1 MPRWSLR
8 LLGPFAFERD
18 DAPLV
23 GFRSDK
29 VRALL
34 AYLAVQPGRF
44 WSRSAL
50 ADLLWPDRPEAV
62 ARANLRNAL
71 SNLRQVL
78 DDANGAP
85 PYLEALP
92 SGVRVNL
99 AADHWVDVA
108 AARDLLQAVPRE
120 PEDTDD
126 PRTVVQLE
134 RALALLRGDFLE
146 GFALDA
152 GPFASWAATMR
163 EQWRVETVRTA
174 RALARAYAHRGDPA
188 AAEAATRRWLE
199 LEPWDESAHR
209 HLMRLLARQGQRAT
223 ALAQYEACRQVL
235 AAELGVA
242 PQPETARLATAIRAG
257 QVGADPGTPVAVWP
271 GLTPPTATEPAFF
284 VAREPELA
292 ALGDALRRVESD
304 GAGAVF
310 VVGEAGSGKSELLAE
325 FARRT
330 QDEDRGLLVV
340 WGHGTAFTGRGNP
353 FEPFVHVA
361 RMLCGEAEGPPQARA
376 SREEQARR
384 AWQRLPDTIDAL
396 LDHGSDLL
404 GRFVTPPSL
413 RRFAHRHAGVA
424 EERLARLDALAQ
436 RAPRPPPIR
445 AAVPTA
451 LFEQFTAVLRHL
463 AQRQRMLVLLD
474 DLQWIDP
481 GSVELLFHLARGL
494 GTARVLLVGAYRAEH
509 GAEHGAP
516 SDGAR
521 PRALAAAVS
530 ELLSTRQAELIDL
543 EDAANAAFVDAVLDS
558 EPNALGPAF
567 RARLTART
575 GGHALFTIELLRGM
589 QVRGDVRLDHH
600 GHWVEGPGLRWDE
613 LPARVE
619 AAIATRIG
627 NLSPACVEALEVAS
641 VEGEEFTGEVVAA
654 VTGRP
659 LQETC
664 DLLSRE
670 AGRRQRLVVAHVVR
684 PVADG
689 GLGIYRFRHGLFPAY
704 LHQHLDEVERARLHG
719 QVARELE
726 RLYRRDLQHYPHVHH
741 LLARHYDAANMA
753 HEAVAQYAAAA
764 AHARRLSAHASAVAH
779 LQRALELLRDLPESP
794 ERDAQELRLHLAL
807 GSVVTA
813 AQGWAPPAL
822 EPVFARARVLT
833 ERVDDD
839 LEVMPALWQVMIF
852 HFGRAEHDLVDQAH
866 ARLCS
871 LAERIDD
878 PVVRNQV
885 RTTLLP
891 YFRGRFGE
899 ARRILETAAWDSD
912 VARQRALAELFG
924 VAPAATSRAYLAEC
938 LWMLGEPDEADRV
951 EAEARELAC
960 AVDHPL
966 TTGTVLARACWRAAL
981 RGDPAA
987 TGARA
992 ADLLRI
998 VREHDLGN
1006 YRLTGTFFAELAER
1020 GGPGSGRL
1028 ERLADA
1034 MERYRLSG
1042 TLLGRSA
1049 LLTHFARACLE
1060 EGQPERGLAAVNAA
1074 LAASAHSGERWV
1086 DAETWR
1092 TKAALL
1098 RLRGPAGDRGE
1109 RAVRACLT
1117 TAIRVARGQGAV
1129 ALELRAERDLGAG
1142 LA

>member
-8 LLGPFAFERD
+8 LLGPFALVRD
-18 DAPLV
+18 DGTLA

-34 AYLAVQPGRF
+34 AYLAAQPGRT

-50 ADLLWPDRPEAV
+50 ADLLWPDRAEVV

-78 DDANGAP
+78 DDGNGAP
-85 PYLEALP
+85 PYLEAMP
-92 SGVRVNL
+92 AGVRVNP
-99 AADHWVDVA
+99 AADHWVDVTEV
-108 AARDLLQAVPRE
+108 RDLLHSVPGG
-120 PEDTDD
+120 PDDADD
-126 PRTVVQLE
+126 PRTVAQLE

-146 GFALDA
+146 GLALDA
-152 GPFASWAATMR
+152 GPFASWAAAMR
-163 EQWRVETVRTA
+163 DQWRHETVRTA
-174 RALARAYAHRGDPA
+174 RVLALAYAHRGDPA
-188 AAEAATRRWLE
+188 AAEVVTRRWLE

-209 HLMRLLARQGQRAT
+209 HLLRLLARQGQRAT
-223 ALAQYEACRQVL
+223 ALAQYEACRQLL
-235 AAELGVA
+235 AAELGVE
-242 PQPETARLATAIRAG
+242 PQPETTRLAAAIRAG
-257 QVGADPGTPVAVWP
+257 QVGPDPATPVAVWP
-271 GLTPPTATEPAFF
+271 GLTPPAAIEPAFF

-292 ALGDALRRVESD
+292 ALGAALRRVESD

-310 VVGEAGSGKSELLAE
+310 VVGEAGSGKTELLAE
-325 FARRT
+325 FARRA
-330 QDEDRGLLVV
+330 QDEDPALLTL

-396 LDHGSDLL
+396 LDHCPDLL
-404 GRFVTPPSL
+404 GRFVTTPSL

-436 RAPRPPPIR
+436 RAPRPPPKR
-445 AAVPTA
+445 TSVPTA
-451 LFEQFTAVLRHL
+451 LFEQFTAVLRRLTRH
-463 AQRQRMLVLLD
+463 QRMLVLLD

-481 GSVELLFHLARGL
+481 GSVELLFHLARAL
-494 GTARVLLVGAYRAEH
+494 GTARVMLVGAYRAEH
-509 GAEHGAP
+509 VAP
-516 SDGAR
+516 EDGAR

-530 ELLSTRQAELIDL
+530 ELLATRQAELIDL
-543 EDAANAAFVDAVLDS
+543 ADAADASFVDAVLDS
-558 EPNALGPAF
+558 EPNALGTAF
-567 RARLTART
+567 RSHLTART

-589 QVRGDVRLDHH
+589 QLRGDVRLDHV
-600 GHWVEGPGLRWDE
+600 GRWVEGPGLRWDE

-619 AAIATRIG
+619 AAIAARIG
-627 NLSPACVEALEVAS
+627 NLSPACVAALEVAS
-641 VEGEEFTGEVVAA
+641 VEGEEFTAEVVAA

-659 LQETC
+659 LPETC

-684 PVADG
+684 PVAEG
-689 GLGIYRFRHGLFPAY
+689 GLGIYRFRHGLFPSY
-704 LHQHLDEVERARLHG
+704 LHRRLDEVERARLHG

-726 RLYRRDLQHYPHVHH
+726 RLYRRDLQHYPQIHH
-741 LLARHYDAANMA
+741 ELARHYDAAGMA
-753 HEAVAQYAAAA
+753 QEAVAQYAAAA
-764 AHARRLSAHASAVAH
+764 AHARRMSAHASCVAH

-807 GSVVTA
+807 GTTVTA

-822 EPVFARARVLT
+822 EAVFARARTLAD
-833 ERVDDD
+833 RVDDD
-839 LEVMPALWQVMIF
+839 VQVLPALWQVMLF

-871 LAERIDD
+871 LAEGIGD
-878 PVVRNQV
+878 PVVRDQV
-885 RTTLLP
+885 QLTVLP

-899 ARRILETAAWDSD
+899 ARVILETVARDGD
-912 VARQRALAELFG
+912 VTRQRALAELFG
-924 VAPAATSRAYLAEC
+924 LAPAAVARAYLAEC
-938 LWMLGEPDEADRV
+938 LWMLGEPDAADR
-951 EAEARELAC
+951 AERDARALAT
-960 AVDHPL
+960 AVDHPM
-966 TTGTVLARACWRAAL
+966 TRATVCARACWLAAL
-981 RGDPAA
+981 RGDPAT

-992 ADLLRI
+992 GDLLRI

-1006 YRLTGTFFAELAER
+1006 YFLTGTFFSAIALR
-1020 GGPGSGRL
+1020 DGPASERL
-1028 ERLADA
+1028 ERMADA
-1034 MERYRLSG
+1034 MERYRQSG

-1049 LLTHFARACLE
+1049 LLTHFARACVE

-1074 LAASAHSGERWV
+1074 LAAAAASGERWV

-1092 TKAALL
+1092 TKADLL
-1098 RLRGPAGDRGE
+1098 AMQREGARPGDRTR
-1109 RAVRACLT
+1109 RAIRACLH
-1117 TAIRVARGQGAV
+1117 TALRIADAQGAT
-1129 ALELRAERDLGAG
+1129 ALAWRAEEAARRLRPT
-1142 LA
+1142 